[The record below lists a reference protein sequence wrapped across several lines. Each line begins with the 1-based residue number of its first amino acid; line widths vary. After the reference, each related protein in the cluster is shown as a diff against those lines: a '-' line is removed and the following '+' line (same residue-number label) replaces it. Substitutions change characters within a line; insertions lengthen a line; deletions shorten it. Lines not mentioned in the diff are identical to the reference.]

1 MKEGVGMLCAPFGA
15 PIMPSPHMTGI
26 QLDSLLAYDA
36 SPTENHVS
44 DNRTERSVRY
54 STQYR
59 TLFLGHPS
67 LLA

>member
-36 SPTENHVS
+36 SPTENHAS
-44 DNRTERSVRY
+44 ATTELSAPSV
-54 STQYR
+54 QY
-59 TLFLGHPS
+59 TVPNTFP
-67 LLA
+67 